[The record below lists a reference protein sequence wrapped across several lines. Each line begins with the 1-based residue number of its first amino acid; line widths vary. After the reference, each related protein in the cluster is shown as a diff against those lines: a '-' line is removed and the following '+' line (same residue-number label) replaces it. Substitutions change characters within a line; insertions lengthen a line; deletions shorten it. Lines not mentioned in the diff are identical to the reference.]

1 VLSTSFNRRTCKTGS
16 FVTRAESEETGEI
29 SEFFREFFSLL
40 GEVGV
45 CEEGKNFSFRGVSV
59 CGIAPG
65 EIRIF
70 CGDSMRGDLLFD
82 TAFGLTGS
90 FSEGTDGLVGVVTV
104 AVVVAALVLVGIG
117 VAVVL
122 ASVVAVVVV
131 AAVAAV
137 VVMLIEYIF
146 SPTSLDK

>member
-1 VLSTSFNRRTCKTGS
+1 MLSTSFNRRTCKTGS
-16 FVTRAESEETGEI
+16 VVTRAESEATGET
-29 SEFFREFFSLL
+29 SEFVRVFFSLL

-82 TAFGLTGS
+82 TTFGLTGI
-90 FSEGTDGLVGVVTV
+90 FSDGTDGLIGVVTV
-104 AVVVAALVLVGIG
+104 AVVVAAVVVVGVG
-117 VAVVL
+117 VATVL
-122 ASVVAVVVV
+122 ASLVAVVV
-131 AAVAAV
+131 AVAV
-137 VVMLIEYIF
+137 VVLLIEYIF